1 MAKLQT
7 QKELEALV
15 RKFRKRLSIDL
26 VDAIHI
32 RIVEDKKMTKSE
44 RSSGID
50 AWIESDDT
58 HPIHFISIR
67 HGFLKENRKHPKH
80 IVRTVVHE
88 LLHIVV
94 KDVFIRLKPS
104 YSYAN
109 PKHGILEELL
119 VTKIAKAIIPVKSE
133 ELYER
138 S

>member
-15 RKFRKRLSIDL
+15 RKYRKRLSIDPI
-26 VDAIHI
+26 DAIHI
-32 RIVEDKKMTKSE
+32 RIVDDKKMTKAE
-44 RSSGID
+44 RRAGID

-58 HPIHFISIR
+58 HPIHFISVR
-67 HGFLKENRKHPKH
+67 RGFLKENRNRPKH
-80 IVRTVVHE
+80 IVRTLVHE

-104 YSYAN
+104 YSYSN
-109 PKHGILEELL
+109 PKQGILEELL
-119 VTKIAKAIIPVKSE
+119 VTKIAKAIIPVRSE
-133 ELYER
+133 ELYDR